1 MKRLI
6 SILLL
11 FIYLPLSYS
20 TGVQAAATYCGS
32 SLQLD
37 VENTGGKEEERT
49 GTETISNEHQVQQQ
63 LKLVKK
69 TQSTAAATIVVRNE
83 AGIVGETIGHA
94 PRPVILPQAPLYI
107 WHCVYRL

>member
-49 GTETISNEHQVQQQ
+49 GTETISNEQVQQQ

-83 AGIVGETIGHA
+83 AGIVGETIGRIS
-94 PRPVILPQAPLYI
+94 RPVILPQAPLYI